1 MSGHCHIKE
10 RAWIGVNSTIRDF
23 TTIGE
28 GCLIGM
34 GSLVTKD
41 TLDGGFYL
49 GSPARLQEKSAIDI
63 Y

>member
-1 MSGHCHIKE
+1 
-10 RAWIGVNSTIRDF
+10 
-23 TTIGE
+23 
-28 GCLIGM
+28 M